1 MSIGSALLA
10 GTAGLRANASAMA
23 AVSENIANVNTVG
36 FKRLRNDFTA
46 MLNNQAY
53 QTSYNAGA
61 VSSKATS
68 LMREQGTLQTSSVT
82 THMAISGEGYFVTR
96 DRAGNATAADEYTYT
111 RAGQFSPDA
120 SGYLQNSGGQYL
132 YGWPIGADEVV
143 NASPTDLTALRPVR
157 VSGYGGIA
165 EASANL
171 SITANLNAD
180 QTVNPATYTT
190 GALAAGT
197 ITPDFTTPLEVYDTK
212 GGRHTVNFSFLK
224 TANPNEWQ
232 VEAYVTPASDI
243 EGVADGLLASGRVV
257 FTQAGLID
265 PVATNALPDGF
276 DPEGTLDIGASDVTA
291 AGTTPRWADGLGID
305 AQSIQLDLGDGN
317 STIGLTQYSSDSI
330 LDTSAVDGV
339 PFGSLA
345 SVDVD
350 QDGFVIAQY
359 TNGFSRKIF
368 QVPVATF
375 GNEGGLLAQAGSSYR
390 AGPNAGDMNLRAPK
404 TGEAGTI
411 VSSALES
418 STVDLAEEFSNL
430 ITTQRAYSAS
440 SKIITTADEML
451 DELIRIKR

>member
-36 FKRLRNDFTA
+36 YKRLRNDFTA
-46 MLNNQAY
+46 MLNNQGF

-61 VSSKATS
+61 VRASATT
-68 LMREQGTLQTSSVT
+68 LMREQGTLQSSSVS

-96 DRAGNATAADEYTYT
+96 DRAGNATASDEYTYT

-132 YGWPIGADEVV
+132 YGWPIGVDEVV

-171 SITANLNAD
+171 SITANLNAN
-180 QTVNPATYTT
+180 QTVNPAVYAA
-190 GALAAGT
+190 GAMASGT
-197 ITPDFTTPLEVYDTK
+197 ITPDFTTPLEIYDSK

-232 VEAYVTPASDI
+232 VEAYVTPSTDI
-243 EGVADGLLASGRVV
+243 EGATDGLLASGKVV

-265 PVATNALPDGF
+265 TAATNALADGF
-276 DPEGTLDIGASDVTA
+276 DPQGTLNIGASGSA
-291 AGTTPRWADGLGID
+291 ATPRWNVASGID
-305 AQSIQLDLGDGN
+305 AQAIELDLGDGN

-345 SVDVD
+345 AVNVD

-375 GNEGGLLAQAGSSYR
+375 GNDGGLIAQAGSSYS

-404 TGEAGTI
+404 SGEAGTI

-418 STVDLAEEFSNL
+418 STVDLAEEFSSL